1 MAKTF
6 KIGYLPLSK
15 VNWTND
21 TLEAARENAIAFL
34 KTLPGVE
41 VMAPDHC
48 SPSRTRR
55 WSCWGSGRRTV
66 PTCSSRTS

>member
-1 MAKTF
+1 MANTF

-21 TLEAARENAIAFL
+21 TLEAARANAIAFL

-41 VMAPDHC
+41 VMAPDHMLTLEDEA
-48 SPSRTRR
+48 RHGAGFEGLLKRYFK
-55 WSCWGSGRRTV
+55 
-66 PTCSSRTS
+66 